1 MEKSEASHLVD
12 TQEALKKEI
21 WDLREKA
28 VNLDLENQEIVKEIK
43 HMNEENKSLEEKV
56 SCFKTIVEDLEKEE
70 EELQEMLQERED
82 TRASL
87 EAQNQTLAE
96 TNKVLCS
103 RIEAVSNQLFRFQ
116 ESKDSRDQGILR
128 IKQVME
134 HIVGYFKQ
142 LEAKIEMAKH
152 QYEDEK
158 KQSAELART
167 VVELEEIC
175 KALENQVLS
184 LEEQLELSS
193 FSRLKMDA
201 GLEGPSL
208 LQEMV
213 QAKLKQDSRGLQK
226 SFFLLLS
233 RGTWVLVAMTLG
245 LGFSHLLLF
254 LFGQDL
260 AGGNYLLTLTD
271 GLKWVSKTLS
281 PYPVRRQSG
290 LRPF

>member
-1 MEKSEASHLVD
+1 MEKSEASHLMD

-21 WDLREKA
+21 WDLRDRAATLE
-28 VNLDLENQEIVKEIK
+28 LENQEIVKEIK

-56 SCFKTIVEDLEKEE
+56 SCFQTIVEDLEKEE
-70 EELQEMLQERED
+70 EELQEMLRERED

-103 RIEAVSNQLFRFQ
+103 KIETVSSQLVRFQ
-116 ESKDSRDQGILR
+116 ESKASRDRGILR

-134 HIVGYFKQ
+134 HIVGHFKQ
-142 LEAKIEMAKH
+142 LEAKIETAKH

-158 KQSAELART
+158 KQSVELART
-167 VVELEEIC
+167 LVELEEIC

-193 FSRLKMDA
+193 FSRLKMDP

-213 QAKLKQDSRGLQK
+213 QAKLKQDARGLQK
-226 SFFLLLS
+226 SFFFLLS
-233 RGTWVLVAMTLG
+233 RGTWVLVVVTLG

-254 LFGQDL
+254 LFGQDV
-260 AGGNYLLTLTD
+260 AARNHLLTLAD
-271 GLKWVSKTLS
+271 CLKWVSKILS
-281 PYPVRRQSG
+281 PYPARRQSG